1 MTPSSQEKKGRAKHS
16 AEPREAG
23 SILLS
28 HFPDGETVASS
39 AQAPQPVLTGC
50 GSHPGYTA
58 SVSTQVP
65 VGYGPSIPT
74 WGSQPVADLP
84 GKEAQIAQRKPL
96 YDDAKCIICQAT
108 KQ

>member
-1 MTPSSQEKKGRAKHS
+1 MPPSSQEKKGRAKHS

-23 SILLS
+23 SIPLP
-28 HFPDGETVASS
+28 HFPDGEMVALS

-58 SVSTQVP
+58 SVSTQV
-65 VGYGPSIPT
+65 
-74 WGSQPVADLP
+74 ADLL

-96 YDDAKCIICQAT
+96 YDAKRIICQAT
-108 KQ
+108 KQYPRAIM